1 MKVSQLSLTLFESF
15 VLTEAI
21 EQKLDTYRDRWDEI
35 LRATVT
41 YNFRRIDKWIDDA
54 REVFRKSRIF
64 DLLLEFENFGQ
75 ERDHQRE
82 STCVLDYRSEGP
94 LDYNDLK
101 ELISILGTAKTP
113 DLRYRAVVLAEKL
126 SSCAELQNVMS
137 QFVVGGKM
145 ENLKRALGFLARPIT
160 IL

>member
-1 MKVSQLSLTLFESF
+1 MEVSQLSLSLFESF

-82 STCVLDYRSEGP
+82 STCVLDYN
-94 LDYNDLK
+94 YLK

-113 DLRYRAVVLAEKL
+113 DLRYRVVVLAEKL

-137 QFVVGGKM
+137 QFAVGGKM
-145 ENLKRALGFLARPIT
+145 ENLKRALGFLARLIT